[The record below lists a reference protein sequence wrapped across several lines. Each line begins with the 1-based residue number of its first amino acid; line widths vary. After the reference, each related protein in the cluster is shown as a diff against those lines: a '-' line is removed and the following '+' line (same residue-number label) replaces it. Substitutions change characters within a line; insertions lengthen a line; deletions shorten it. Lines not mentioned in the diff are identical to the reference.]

1 MYSGK
6 IILTLFNLIVLAGP
20 LLSAPTET
28 STDEEIAT
36 ATTTKPTTTEP
47 TTQFETTTTAVETTS
62 NRRTS
67 TFSCEKRVTGY
78 YADVKLGCRVYH
90 FCATIEELGEV
101 AYQRVSYMCLEGSI
115 FDQKE
120 LNCVRE
126 IDLNIP
132 CNKAESYYDS
142 SNKQFDSHEEAPPS
156 MSDNLAAN
164 IMMNPLTR
172 FIAG

>member
-1 MYSGK
+1 MYSK
-6 IILTLFNLIVLAGP
+6 KLILILFNLIVLAGP

-28 STDEEIAT
+28 TTVDEK
-36 ATTTKPTTTEP
+36 ATTQPTI
-47 TTQFETTTTAVETTS
+47 QLETTTAALETTS
-62 NRRTS
+62 NKRTS

-90 FCATIEELGEV
+90 FCATEELGEV
-101 AYQRVSYMCLEGSI
+101 SYQRVSYMCLEGSI

-126 IDLNIP
+126 RDLNIP
-132 CNKAESYYDS
+132 CDKAESYYDS
-142 SNKQFDSHEEAPPS
+142 SNKQFDSHEEAQPS